1 MRFAVAIL
9 VVALFGAITANK
21 ALFKELHEINK
32 HPFGATVLAAIS
44 TNLRAK
50 TPLSDVSDLLESMR
64 GSLNADSATL
74 DNNYE
79 STKDS
84 LSSAIDGNN
93 NLIDTF
99 SQTISTLQ
107 EAISAYEDEGVS
119 RVDEYTSTKD
129 ALEQTKADLEA
140 LNADYEDQT
149 ANYDE
154 DIDNLNA
161 AIQASNAALDRLNTF
176 KSATGAALVQV
187 ASSAKNHLKNF
198 AAIMKEMSH
207 KIQKHGS
214 MYAPLIHE
222 LVELTT
228 NVDTDKVGTV
238 VDLLNELINLLQS
251 AVADLQAQRAS
262 YVANY
267 ENHRDLDE
275 ANIAAY
281 ESTISFDEERLA
293 EIGDSLI
300 QSHGDLDTAESNLD
314 DANNALA
321 QNEAAYEANESNY
334 ADQRPRYDK
343 LLEILDRLINHFNEN
358 VAAVDEWTANQL
370 NGEI

>member
-1 MRFAVAIL
+1 ML
-9 VVALFGAITANK
+9 T
-21 ALFKELHEINK
+21 
-32 HPFGATVLAAIS
+32 TVTSPKLLISS

-50 TPLSDVSDLLESMR
+50 TPLSDVSELLNKILGDLQ
-64 GSLNADSATL
+64 ADSATL

-79 STKDS
+79 STKEN
-84 LSSAIDGNN
+84 LRSAIEGNN
-93 NLIDTF
+93 NLVSTF
-99 SQTISTLQ
+99 EETISTLQ
-107 EAISAYEDEGVS
+107 EAISAYEEEGGN
-119 RVDEYTSTKD
+119 RVDEYTTTKD
-129 ALEQTKADLEA
+129 ALSSTQADLES
-140 LNADYEDQT
+140 LNSDYDSQT
-149 ANYDE
+149 TNYDE
-154 DIDNLNA
+154 DIDNLNS

-198 AAIMKEMSH
+198 ASIMKEMSH
-207 KIQKHGS
+207 KISKHGS

-262 YVANY
+262 FVSNY
-267 ENHRDLDE
+267 QNHRDLDE
-275 ANIAAY
+275 SNIASY
-281 ESTISFDEERLA
+281 EATIEFDEERLA
-293 EIGDSLI
+293 EIGDQLI

-321 QNEAAYEANESNY
+321 QNEAAQDTNEANY
-334 ADQRPRYDK
+334 ADQRPRYDN
-343 LLEILDRLINHFNEN
+343 LIAILERLINHFNEN